1 LEGHLKWEGKNEG
14 LGTVPQWDKRACGQ
28 SPQKLMALFCE
39 NMLFCHSFK
48 NDIAIFAFA
57 FIPTTVQYEMEDE

>member
-1 LEGHLKWEGKNEG
+1 MAKMKVWGPC
-14 LGTVPQWDKRACGQ
+14 PQWDKRTWGQ
-28 SPQKLMALFCE
+28 SPQKVMALFCE
-39 NMLFCHSFK
+39 NMQFCHSFK